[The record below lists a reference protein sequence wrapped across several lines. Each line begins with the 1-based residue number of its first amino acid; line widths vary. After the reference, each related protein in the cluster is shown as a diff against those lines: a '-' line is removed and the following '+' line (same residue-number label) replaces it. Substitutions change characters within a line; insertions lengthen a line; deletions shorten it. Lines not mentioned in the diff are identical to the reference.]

1 LPERKYDIEILTLT
15 NSIVGKSAPS
25 NRVTLICPMRPTPPL
40 IQQLP
45 SIRPHSATIGW
56 KTTDSKTNED
66 WDNVICYKVF
76 LNNKYHGEIY
86 SSNTLSYSYVIDDL
100 DINKSYNVKV
110 QVKSSF

>member
-1 LPERKYDIEILTLT
+1 MPERKYDIEILTLT

-110 QVKSSF
+110 QVKPSF